1 MLSFFRASGKACR
14 IYYVMKK
21 GKMWST
27 IVDYFLILSAVIG
40 VGFASGKEIGVF
52 FFNFGKMSI
61 VSLLCF
67 SMLYVYLFYIVD
79 YVKKK
84 LSVNSYND
92 FNTKIFGALSK
103 ISMLVMLVN
112 FSITCAGML
121 AGADYLF
128 KTFFNVG
135 FKIPSILLSVI
146 TLVLL
151 RGGIDKIRIVANFI
165 IPVMIATIVINSI
178 GNINPN
184 NVHFQVC
191 EQNGVVA
198 VFYGLLFGV
207 NNFVAALPVLFEV
220 KMKTKGKLVAI
231 ATISLI
237 ILLNILVL
245 ACNQF
250 STDMPMFELSAN
262 VNPAFYYIYFI
273 TLVLA
278 LFSTLMICSY
288 NMQTIM
294 FKQKTWFGASVIVL
308 FNLILSQ
315 VGYNFIVQY
324 LYVISGMISAGFV
337 LMLIVMIIINLAKYK
352 LPKNKLKFKKHNQN
366 CLNML
371 INNNKNKYFE
381 K

>member
-1 MLSFFRASGKACR
+1 
-14 IYYVMKK
+14 MKK

-27 IVDYFLILSAVIG
+27 VVDYFLILSAVIG

-52 FFNFGKMSI
+52 FFSFGKMSI

-67 SMLYVYLFYIVD
+67 SMLYVYLFFIVD
-79 YVKKK
+79 YVKRK
-84 LSVNSYND
+84 LAVHSYND
-92 FNTKIFGALSK
+92 FNTKIFGVLSK
-103 ISMLVMLVN
+103 ISTLVMLIN

-128 KTFFNVG
+128 KTFFNIG

-146 TLVLL
+146 TLILL
-151 RGGIDKIRIVANFI
+151 HGGIDKIRIVANFI

-207 NNFVAALPVLFEV
+207 NNFVGALPVLFEV
-220 KMKTKGKLVAI
+220 KLKAKGKLVAI

-250 STDMPMFELSAN
+250 STDMPMFELSVN
-262 VNPAFYYIYFI
+262 INPAFYYIYFT

-288 NMQTIM
+288 NMQTIL

-308 FNLILSQ
+308 FNLTLSQ

-324 LYVISGMISAGFV
+324 LYVISGIISAGFV
-337 LMLIVMIIINLAKYK
+337 LLLIVMIIINLAKYK
-352 LPKNKLKFKKHNQN
+352 CPKNKLKFKNHTQN
-366 CLNML
+366 CLNFL
-371 INNNKNKYFE
+371 INDYKNKYF
-381 K
+381 KK